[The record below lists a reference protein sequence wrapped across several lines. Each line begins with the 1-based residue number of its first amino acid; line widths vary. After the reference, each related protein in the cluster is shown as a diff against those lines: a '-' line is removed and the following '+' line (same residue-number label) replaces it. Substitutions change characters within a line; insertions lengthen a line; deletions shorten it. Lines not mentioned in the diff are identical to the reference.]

1 MTAVVEPNSFEE
13 AAEALAEASTSEQAI
28 RIRGAGTKAGWGSVA
43 PEPDLELRTGAL
55 DRIVEHNAGDL
66 TAELEAGVPVARAQ
80 EAFASES
87 QMLALDPPLGRGS
100 DRFAT
105 IGGMIATADSG
116 PLRHRY
122 GSPRDLVLGMTV
134 ALSDGTIA
142 RSGSKVIKNVAG
154 YDIAKLFSGAFGTL
168 GLILSVSVRLH
179 PLPIRTATAL
189 GAADDPGILSAAALA
204 LAKAPLELEALDVA
218 WRSGRGGLLARC
230 AGAETDRRAARVAS
244 LMREHGLSHVQA
256 TDEDDSLWARQRA
269 GQRAQNGRAMLRI
282 AAVPSRLA
290 EVLALTEE
298 CSGTL
303 VGRAALGTSYVELD
317 PDAVPRLLDR
327 LPSGAGAVLLDAPVQ
342 LRTTLDPWSADGG
355 GALELMRRIKQ
366 RFDPTRTCNPGV
378 FVGGI

>member
-1 MTAVVEPNSFEE
+1 
-13 AAEALAEASTSEQAI
+13 
-28 RIRGAGTKAGWGSVA
+28 
-43 PEPDLELRTGAL
+43 
-55 DRIVEHNAGDL
+55 
-66 TAELEAGVPVARAQ
+66 
-80 EAFASES
+80 
-87 QMLALDPPLGRGS
+87 
-100 DRFAT
+100 
-105 IGGMIATADSG
+105 
-116 PLRHRY
+116 
-122 GSPRDLVLGMTV
+122 
-134 ALSDGTIA
+134 
-142 RSGSKVIKNVAG
+142 
-154 YDIAKLFSGAFGTL
+154 
-168 GLILSVSVRLH
+168 
-179 PLPIRTATAL
+179 
-189 GAADDPGILSAAALA
+189 
-204 LAKAPLELEALDVA
+204 
-218 WRSGRGGLLARC
+218 
-230 AGAETDRRAARVAS
+230 
-244 LMREHGLSHVQA
+244 MREHGLSHVQA